1 MGKKCPSLKRIP
13 GAVHSLLAY
22 PANVFRDYDSFQKR
36 EQSSFTTS
44 QTWALPSPALLG
56 VGEPLLLGLLFSQR
70 QGWGRSLDDPRTASL
85 CCGSLRMGPRLR
97 DEGYPP
103 LPATWGTEAH
113 LCSPGRGLGLP
124 AGHRYHSGGHQAFP
138 TLRGLRDAGRRVDA
152 PPDGV
157 TKQDHFYK
165 KKPCVLFSS
174 WRPSSLSAE

>member
-1 MGKKCPSLKRIP
+1 MGGSDFFCRCVGLGKKCPSLKRIP

-103 LPATWGTEAH
+103 LPATWGTEATH
-113 LCSPGRGLGLP
+113 TGTT
-124 AGHRYHSGGHQAFP
+124 AADIKHFP
-138 TLRGLRDAGRRVDA
+138 RCVAYVM
-152 PPDGV
+152 
-157 TKQDHFYK
+157 QDD
-165 KKPCVLFSS
+165 VLMP
-174 WRPSSLSAE
+174 RLTV